1 MDEAKLH
8 QEIARDEGTGGYVVY
23 LDHLGLKTCG
33 IGHLCIEGKDP
44 EFDQPVGTPIS
55 KERVAELFQE
65 DMRSVLLDCERLYP
79 KFYDLPEEAQHIIAN
94 MMFNL
99 GLPRLRKFKNMKKAV
114 DAGDYQ
120 QAATEMC
127 DSKWYRQVTKRADR
141 LVKRMRSIG

>member
-8 QEIARDEGTGGYVVY
+8 HEISRDEGVMHTVY
-23 LDHLGLKTCG
+23 LDHLSLKTCG

-44 EFDQPVGTPIS
+44 EFDQPVGTPVS
-55 KERVAELFQE
+55 KERVAELFQD
-65 DMRSVLLDCERLYP
+65 DMRSVLLDCERLYSN
-79 KFYDLPEEAQHIIAN
+79 FYDLPEDAQHVVAN

-120 QAATEMC
+120 QAALEMC
-127 DSKWYRQVTKRADR
+127 DSKWYSQVKNRADR